1 LEREN
6 EKLEQ
11 LILDLKTEISD
22 QRNQIEDLQIQKEEK
37 IQANIALSERI
48 E

>member
-1 LEREN
+1 MEREN